1 MDVQRAYSLLDVK
14 SVNADRRTFSG
25 IATTP
30 TMDRVRDRID
40 SKGTTFTNPIIL
52 LHMHSHSEP
61 IGRVNLGKATAKGI
75 AFDAEIPIV
84 EKPGLFKDRTD
95 LAWDEIDYGVVRA
108 VSIGFR
114 PIEWTF
120 NDEGGVDYKKVEIYE
135 LSTVSVPALPE
146 AIITS
151 VKSMGGPLPEDVV
164 RLIRAADRGGAVK
177 LIAPSRHTG
186 AVRLT
191 K

>member
-1 MDVQRAYSLLDVK
+1 MDAQRAYSLMEVK
-14 SVNADRRTFSG
+14 AVNADRRTFSG
-25 IATTP
+25 IASTP
-30 TMDRVRDRID
+30 TMDRVRDRLD
-40 SKGTTFTNPIIL
+40 SKGATFKNPIIL
-52 LHMHSHSEP
+52 LRMHSHSEP
-61 IGRVNLGKATAKGI
+61 VGRANLGKPTAKGI
-75 AFDAEIPIV
+75 PFDAEIPIV
-84 EKPGLFKDRTD
+84 ENPGLFKDRTD
-95 LAWDEIDYGVVRA
+95 LAWDEVNTGVVRA

-114 PIEWTF
+114 PIKWSF
-120 NDEGGVDYKKVEIYE
+120 NDEGGVDYQEFEIYE

-177 LIAPSRHTG
+177 LIAPSLNTG

>member
-1 MDVQRAYSLLDVK
+1 MNPQRAYSLMELK
-14 SVNADRRTFSG
+14 GVNADRRTFSG
-25 IATTP
+25 IASTP
-30 TMDRVRDRID
+30 TMDRVRDRLD
-40 SKGTTFTNPIIL
+40 SKGATFSNPIIL
-52 LHMHSHSEP
+52 LRMHDHDEP
-61 IGRVNLGKATAKGI
+61 IGRATLGKPTAKGI
-75 AFDAEIPIV
+75 PFDAEIPAV
-84 EKPGLFKDRTD
+84 GNAGLFKDRTD
-95 LAWDEIDYGVVRA
+95 LAWDEVNSGVVRA

-114 PIEWTF
+114 PIKWSF
-120 NDEGGVDYKKVEIYE
+120 NDDGGIDYQEFEIYE

-146 AIITS
+146 AIISS

-177 LIAPSRHTG
+177 LIAPSRNTG